1 MAVNPVTDYDRRIVR
16 EMWTDEYGIM
26 DIALKLRRNHS
37 TIQHIA
43 NMMGLGK
50 KPTKP
55 APSEWT
61 DEMVEFLRVSWF
73 EGATATGVAK
83 LINAK
88 FGTRFTRNATIGKI
102 HRSGFVRSSDINTL
116 NIRRSGQENIRHAQ
130 QRSTSALTKSMSLS
144 FKKGI
149 DGKVLKTEPKTPIKT
164 AIPNPKASYGADDN
178 IREAWVIVTDAAWD
192 ILPGSEP
199 KTLLNRRN
207 FGECKYPVGID
218 EPEQRFCCVRT
229 AQTYCEAHRRIM
241 YRPPTKGERD
251 TLRPRH
257 IMRAA
262 SR

>member
-1 MAVNPVTDYDRRIVR
+1 MPVNPVTDYDRRIVR
-16 EMWTDEYGIM
+16 EMWTDEHALD
-26 DIALKLRRNHS
+26 DIAARLNRAHG
-37 TIQHIA
+37 TIQYIA
-43 NMMGLGK
+43 SAMGLGR
-50 KPTKP
+50 KPVKP
-55 APSEWT
+55 HTSDWT
-61 DEMVEFLRVSWF
+61 PETVEFLRVSWF

-88 FGTRFTRNATIGKI
+88 FGTCFTRNATIGKI
-102 HRSGFVRSSDINTL
+102 HRMGFVRPLTVGEMNK
-116 NIRRSGQENIRHAQ
+116 RRAGQDNVKRMQMVSQSGMAKANA
-130 QRSTSALTKSMSLS
+130 
-144 FKKGI
+144 KKPRAKAKPPATHI
-149 DGKVLKTEPKTPIKT
+149 
-164 AIPNPKASYGADDN
+164 ANPKASYGADDN

-192 ILPGSEP
+192 IIPGSEP

-229 AQTYCEAHRRIM
+229 AQTYCEAHRKIM

-251 TLRPRH
+251 TMRPRH